1 MGGGA
6 QNRRRRRWELLKPS
20 REVKKRVRFVLM
32 GGRNFSEHGY
42 RENRYSS
49 FSGLG
54 NPPSVASWEA
64 VRRLG

>member
-1 MGGGA
+1 MGRGA
-6 QNRRRRRWELLKPS
+6 QKRRRGRWELLKPS

-54 NPPSVASWEA
+54 NPPSAASWEA

>member
-6 QNRRRRRWELLKPS
+6 ENMHRRRWELLKPS
-20 REVKKRVRFVLM
+20 REVKKRVRSLPM
-32 GGRNFSEHGY
+32 SGLNFPEHGY

-54 NPPSVASWEA
+54 DPASAASWAA